1 MPNNTETRVRIQGD
15 CQQIDMMYSKLKDLE
30 EAKTLEKQ
38 QVGFLEQFIGDSV
51 STMSDSEKT
60 ELVSPIGM
68 PRWYAKRIEHWGT
81 KWDVYNIKN
90 VKVKTIP
97 EAGGFPE
104 SSVLT
109 CVWHTAWTPCIPAIV
124 ELSKQLN
131 VDIVLEY
138 LDEGLFFVGR
148 TTIIDGKINLEQDY
162 DGNDVYR
169 GMYELFGKDFYFD
182 WVKGFAELVDN
193 DFKDDVFEKA
203 KEYLD
208 TENLSKLASILG
220 IAIIVE

>member
-15 CQQIDMMYSKLKDLE
+15 FLQIDMMYSKLKSLE
-30 EAKTLEKQ
+30 EAKTLEEQK
-38 QVGFLEQFIGDSV
+38 VGFLEQFIGDP
-51 STMSDSEKT
+51 
-60 ELVSPIGM
+60 VSPLSDFEKQELMPPMGM
-68 PRWYAKRIEHWGT
+68 PRWYEKRIEHWGT
-81 KWDVYNIKN
+81 KWDVYNIRD

-104 SSVLT
+104 SSILT
-109 CVWHTAWTPCIPAIV
+109 CAWHTAWSPCIPAMV

-138 LDEGLFFVGR
+138 IDEGLFFVGR
-148 TTIIDGKINLEQDY
+148 TTIINGKVNLEQDY

-182 WVKGFAELVDN
+182 WIKGFEEDVDN
-193 DFKDDVFEKA
+193 DFKDDIFENA

-208 TENLSKLASILG
+208 KEDLSKLASILG